1 MKKILSYFSIL
12 AAGIVLFSACKKET
26 DIKAQYSTTEENAF
40 VRIVHASPFFRN
52 VFNAPDSINVFVNNV
67 KVNGPLITYAGLF
80 PATGT
85 AFGYFAV
92 PTGLLNVK
100 LTVGGVV
107 NPDSIPLTTFA
118 KVVTKGQYYSFILTD
133 DIKNP
138 NDSAKIILQDFY
150 TKPSNGNY
158 SLRFVH
164 AVLNDT
170 AGKNIDV
177 FSTRRNANIY
187 NNIKPGQIVN
197 FSNYP
202 YNSQL
207 SDTLYVRRAGTLQ
220 TLATTIASFG
230 NQRAYTMVYRG
241 DGNLTSGTKVRS
253 MIPFLH
259 Q

>member
-12 AAGIVLFSACKKET
+12 AAGLVLFSACQKET
-26 DIKAQYSTTEENAF
+26 DIKAQYTTTDENAF
-40 VRIVHASPFFRN
+40 VRIIHASPFFRT
-52 VFNAPDSINVFVNNV
+52 VFNAPDSVNVFVNNV
-67 KVNGPLITYAGLF
+67 KVNGPLITYGGLF
-80 PATGT
+80 PASGT
-85 AFGYFAV
+85 AFGYVAV
-92 PTGLLNVK
+92 PTGTLNLK
-100 LTVGGVV
+100 LSVAGVV
-107 NPDSIPLTTFA
+107 TPDSIALTTFT
-118 KVVTKGQYYSFILTD
+118 KVVAKGQYYSFILTD
-133 DIKNP
+133 NIKNP

-150 TKPSNGNY
+150 TKPGNGNY
-158 SLRFVH
+158 SLRLVH

-170 AGKNIDV
+170 VGKNIDV

-207 SDTLYVRRAGTLQ
+207 NDTLYVRRAGTLQ

-230 NQRAYTMVYRG
+230 NQRAYTIVYRG
-241 DGNLTSGTKVRS
+241 DGNLSTGTKVRS
-253 MIPFLH
+253 LIPFLH